1 MNCQLIE
8 KYINEFFDGEIK
20 RENEQMLFS
29 HLSQCDSCRN
39 KFKEYNLIEN
49 LVNQLTEEFPDSLD
63 NRIINRFYLLEEKN
77 KNESRMIKFYRYAVV
92 GLSIILIGFLL
103 FFFNSIQNFE
113 QKLNLSYKEIIMHS
127 EEIKNQQEQI
137 EILMNS
143 LNPIEVIN
151 RESKSIII
159 TN

>member
-39 KFKEYNLIEN
+39 KFKEYNLIKN

>member
-1 MNCQLIE
+1 MDCQLME

-39 KFKEYNLIEN
+39 KFKEYNLIKN
-49 LVNQLTEEFPDSLD
+49 LVNQLTEDFPDSLD
-63 NRIINRFYLLEEKN
+63 SKIMNKFYSLDEKN
-77 KNESRMIKFYRYAVV
+77 KNENRIIKFYRYAVV
-92 GLSIILIGFLL
+92 GLSIILICFLL
-103 FFFNSIQNFE
+103 LFFNSIQNFE
-113 QKLNLSYKEIIMHS
+113 QKLNLSHNEILMHS
-127 EEIKNQQEQI
+127 IEIKNQQEQI
-137 EILMNS
+137 EKLMNS

-151 RESKSIII
+151 HENKTIII

>member
-1 MNCQLIE
+1 MDCQLIE
-8 KYINEFFDGEIK
+8 KYIIEFFDGEIK